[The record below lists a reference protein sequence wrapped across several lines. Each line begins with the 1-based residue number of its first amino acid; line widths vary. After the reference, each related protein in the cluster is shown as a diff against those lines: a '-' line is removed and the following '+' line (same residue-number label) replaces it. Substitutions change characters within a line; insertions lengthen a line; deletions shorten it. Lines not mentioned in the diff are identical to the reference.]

1 MDLIRNTGDVGKYV
15 VIDTRLF
22 DSVPSTFE
30 GLMQE
35 LTKHPEAVKFGSPG
49 SKDEFFVVML
59 KDTCAEVALTAYAQH
74 AASFDKE
81 YASAVLDLADRA
93 GPNSPWCKRPD

>member
-1 MDLIRNTGDVGKYV
+1 MDLILNAEGAGRFAV
-15 VIDTRLF
+15 VDTRLL
-22 DSVPSTFE
+22 DKVPSTFDE
-30 GLMQE
+30 LMQE
-35 LTKHPEAVKFGSPG
+35 LAKHPEAVKFGPPG

-59 KDTCAEVALTAYAQH
+59 KDECAEAALTAYAQH